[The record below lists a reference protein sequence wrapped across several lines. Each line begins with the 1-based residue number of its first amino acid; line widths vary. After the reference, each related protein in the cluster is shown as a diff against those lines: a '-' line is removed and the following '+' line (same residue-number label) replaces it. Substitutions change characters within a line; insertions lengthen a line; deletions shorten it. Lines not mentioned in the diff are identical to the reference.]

1 MHTDTLVL
9 ELEKMG
15 ELGEGKIRISGYPED
30 VQLACGREL
39 AQFSWGADEGDGQ
52 NWSRVEAEVADLAAA
67 QAAICSIL
75 PIPLPSVPAS
85 DALNPSEWATQT
97 LMFSVPIPE

>member
-9 ELEKMG
+9 ELEKKG

-39 AQFSWGADEGDGQ
+39 AQFSWGADKGDGQ

-67 QAAICSIL
+67 QEAIYSIL
-75 PIPLPSVPAS
+75 PVPVPGSGAPDPSG
-85 DALNPSEWATQT
+85 WAIQT
-97 LMFSVPIPE
+97 LMFSVPVPE